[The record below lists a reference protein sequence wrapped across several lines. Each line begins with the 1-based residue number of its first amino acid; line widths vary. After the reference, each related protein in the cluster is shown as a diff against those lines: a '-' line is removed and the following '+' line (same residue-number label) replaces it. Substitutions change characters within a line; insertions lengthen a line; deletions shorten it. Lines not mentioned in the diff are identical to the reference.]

1 MSVSEPFI
9 RRPVATTLLMA
20 ALAFVGIVSFP
31 FLPVAPLPQVDFPT
45 IQIST
50 TWTGASAETMATS
63 VAAPLE
69 QQFGQ
74 IAGIAQMT
82 SQSSLGASTIVIQFD
97 LDRNINSAAQDVQAA
112 ITVATK
118 TLPQALSTPPAYKK
132 VNPADVP
139 ILLLSVHS
147 DTVPLINVD
156 DYANIFLAQQ
166 ISQVSGVAQVVVFG
180 DRTPSIRVQVDPA
193 KLAASGITLEEIRGT
208 LVTQTTNSAKGTIN
222 GDRISF
228 TIAAND
234 QILDADKFNDVV
246 LAYRNGA
253 PIRVRDVGQAVA
265 EPVDRTVAGYQNN
278 RDGVILAIFKQP
290 GANVIDTVDSIKA
303 ELPRLTARIP
313 PAVKEDIILDR
324 TKTIRASVLD
334 VEFTLILTI
343 CLVVMVILLFL
354 RNFWAT
360 LIPGVTVPLALAGS
374 FGAMYLMH
382 FSLDNLSLMALTI
395 AIGFVVDDAIVV
407 VENIYRHVEHGE
419 GPFEAA
425 LKGSREI
432 GFTVVSIS
440 CSLIAVF
447 IPLLL
452 MSGIIGRLFREFALT
467 VTASIVV
474 SALVSLTLAP
484 MMCSRFLRP
493 EPETHG
499 WLYRV
504 IENGFT
510 AMISFYRR
518 TLDIVL
524 RHQSITLGVFF
535 ATMALTIVM
544 AFEIPKGF
552 FPIQD
557 TGVIQGFA
565 EAAQDTSPAEMMR
578 LMHNLGEVILRDP
591 DVESFGSQT
600 GSTGSAQS
608 ANTGRFFITLKPRDD
623 RALNSSQIIDRLR
636 PQLAKVEGA
645 NLFLQPSQD
654 INVGA
659 RIARGSFQYTL
670 QDTNIDEL
678 NEWSQKLLDR
688 LKTVPQL
695 ADVTS
700 DLLANAPRLQITINR
715 DQASRFGISPQAIDD
730 TLNDAFGQRQITQ
743 YFTQL
748 KTYFVV
754 LEILPELQKDLS
766 TLDRLYVKSPLTGG
780 AVPLT
785 ALINVD
791 SNGVGP
797 LLISHQGQFPAVTIT
812 FNLKP
817 GVALG
822 EAVDAVNEASAS
834 VGMPSSVIP
843 TFQGNAQAFQTSLRS
858 EPALIGAALIVVYII
873 LGVLYESFIHP
884 LTILSTLP
892 SAGIGAL
899 LALRLGGMDL
909 SVIGIIGIILLIGIV
924 KKNGIMLVD
933 FAIAAERDQHM
944 PPHAAIREACLL
956 RFRPILMTT
965 AAAILAGVPLALGN
979 GAGSEMRQPLGY
991 AMVGGLA
998 LSQVLTLYTTPV
1010 VYLYLDRL
1018 QTWLFGDKRRPIAAE
1033 TSHLTPWLP
1042 NKAAGLA
1049 AKELAA
1055 ISTILQ
1061 TQAAR
1066 LRPERQAS
1074 PT

>member
-1 MSVSEPFI
+1 VNLSEPFI
-9 RRPVATTLLMA
+9 RRPVATTLMMA
-20 ALAFVGIVSFP
+20 AIAFVGIVSFP

-45 IQIST
+45 IQVST

-74 IAGIAQMT
+74 IAGITQMT
-82 SQSSLGASTIVIQFD
+82 STSSLGSATIVIQFD
-97 LDRNINSAAQDVQAA
+97 LERNIDSAAQDVQAA
-112 ITVATK
+112 ITVASK
-118 TLPQALSTPPAYKK
+118 QLPQALTTPPAYKK

-147 DTVPLINVD
+147 DTVPLITVD
-156 DYANIFLAQQ
+156 EYANVFLAQQ
-166 ISQVSGVAQVVVFG
+166 ISQANGVAQVSVFG
-180 DRTPSIRVQVDPA
+180 DRAPSIRVQIDPA
-193 KLAASGITLEEIRGT
+193 KLAANGLTLEDIRGT
-208 LVTQTTNSAKGTIN
+208 LVSSTTNSAKGVIN
-222 GDRISF
+222 TDKITF

-234 QILDADKFNDVV
+234 QITDADKFNDVV

-265 EPVDRTVAGYQNN
+265 AQVDRTVAAYQNN
-278 RDGVILAIFKQP
+278 RDGVILAVFKQP
-290 GANVIDTVDSIKA
+290 GANVIETVDKIKA
-303 ELPRLTARIP
+303 ELPQLAARIP
-313 PAVKEDIILDR
+313 PAIKVETILDR
-324 TKTIRASVLD
+324 TVTIRASVLD
-334 VEFTLILTI
+334 VEFTLMLTI
-343 CLVVMVILLFL
+343 CLVVLVILLFL

-360 LIPGVTVPLALAGS
+360 LIPSVTVPLALSGS
-374 FGAMYLMH
+374 FAAMYLMH

-395 AIGFVVDDAIVV
+395 AVGFVVDDAIVV

-419 GPFEAA
+419 PPFSAA
-425 LKGSREI
+425 LKGAREI
-432 GFTVVSIS
+432 GFTVLSIS

-467 VTASIVV
+467 VTASIAV

-484 MMCSRFLRP
+484 MMCSRFMKR

-499 WLYRV
+499 AVYRV
-504 IENGFT
+504 IERGFV
-510 AMISFYRR
+510 ALLAFYRR

-524 RHQSITLGVFF
+524 RNQPITLGVFF
-535 ATMALTIVM
+535 ATMALTLIMAIV
-544 AFEIPKGF
+544 IPKGF

-557 TGVIQGFA
+557 TGLIQGFA
-565 EAAQDTSPAEMMR
+565 EAAQETSPEQMMR
-578 LMHNLGEVILRDP
+578 LMHTVGEVILRDP
-591 DVESFGSQT
+591 DVEGFGSFT
-600 GSTGSAQS
+600 GSAGNAQS
-608 ANTGRFFITLKPRDD
+608 ANTGRYFIVLKPRDD
-623 RALNSSQIIDRLR
+623 RKLNSSQIIDRLR
-636 PQLAKVEGA
+636 PQLAKIQSV
-645 NLFLQPSQD
+645 NLFLQPTQD

-659 RIARGSFQYTL
+659 RVARGSFQYTL
-670 QDTNIDEL
+670 QDTNIAEL
-678 NEWSQKLLDR
+678 NEWSQKLLEKLR
-688 LKTVPQL
+688 TIPQL

-700 DLLANAPRLQITINR
+700 DLLANGPRLQITINR
-715 DQASRFGISPQAIDD
+715 DQAARFGISAQAIDE

-748 KTYFVV
+748 KTYFIV

-766 TLDRLYVKSPLTGG
+766 TLDRLYIKSPLTGG
-780 AVPLT
+780 AVPLS
-785 ALINVD
+785 ALVSVD

-812 FNLKP
+812 FNLVR

-822 EAVDAVNEASAS
+822 QAVDAVNEASRQI
-834 VGMPSSVIP
+834 GMPATVIP

-858 EPALIGAALIVVYII
+858 EPALIAAALIVVYII
-873 LGVLYESFIHP
+873 LGILYESFIHP

-899 LALRLGGMDL
+899 LALSLGGMDL

-933 FAIAAERDQHM
+933 FAIAAERERHM
-944 PPHAAIREACLL
+944 APEAAIREACHL

-965 AAAILAGVPLALGN
+965 AAAMLAGIPLAVSS
-979 GAGSEMRQPLGY
+979 GAGSELRQPLGY

-1018 QTWLFGDKRRPIAAE
+1018 QTWLFGDRRGPVGEAEAPVHAVAAE
-1033 TSHLTPWLP
+1033 
-1042 NKAAGLA
+1042 
-1049 AKELAA
+1049 
-1055 ISTILQ
+1055 
-1061 TQAAR
+1061 
-1066 LRPERQAS
+1066 
-1074 PT
+1074 